1 MPVAG
6 EPGMQAK
13 RASGRRVWERGAPWD
28 ESRSGRGET
37 LQEATPAVREV
48 TSRAEPHI
56 VEVKSAE
63 RGLQT
68 AGKTNRLGG
77 GGIASFGRAGKS
89 WPGTSTGGHEALRV
103 LPGAATPQS
112 APPSPV
118 SLPAAPPTCG
128 RFVGNARNKRFL
140 SFELNGTLS
149 GVGTSRAAPRSAAWV
164 LSRPRCPHLQSPPAR

>member
-1 MPVAG
+1 MLVAG

-103 LPGAATPQS
+103 LPGSSNPTVSTPV
-112 APPSPV
+112 P
-118 SLPAAPPTCG
+118 G
-128 RFVGNARNKRFL
+128 F
-140 SFELNGTLS
+140 
-149 GVGTSRAAPRSAAWV
+149 TSRGPTY
-164 LSRPRCPHLQSPPAR
+164 LRPICGKCQK